1 MDWIEENVGVFIL
14 ICIVIV
20 FIVLAIAIISL
31 AISIKIK
38 RSITT
43 SALYITAGLNYDS
56 DNLGESLVITIFNNN
71 YRDIVL
77 HDFGFIYK
85 NQNISFI
92 EEYTERKV
100 GKGRPCVPARASL
113 SYKVN
118 PERIEKFVVAHNFN
132 AKSVDK
138 IRLYVSDSVGNKVVT
153 KDKSLTK
160 IFDKR
165 QDARIKLAKI
175 KIHEESVK
183 DYMSTH
189 EGSRPF
195 SDRIWS
201 LFHKKYVTIPKLI
214 KKSAEFIDD
223 KTITPENTT
232 KSNYNPAPIQ
242 SSDPEVEV
250 EEAPT
255 IEEEP
260 KAKTRTDTR
269 DMKVTFI
276 DLDVPLK
283 GKNLDSKEKKK

>member
-14 ICIVIV
+14 ICLIIVV
-20 FIVLAIAIISL
+20 IVLAIAIISL
-31 AISIKIK
+31 FISIKIK

-138 IRLYVSDSVGNKVVT
+138 IRLYVSDSVGNKVVI

-160 IFDKR
+160 IFDQR

-214 KKSAEFIDD
+214 KRVQNSS
-223 KTITPENTT
+223 TI
-232 KSNYNPAPIQ
+232 KQ
-242 SSDPEVEV
+242 
-250 EEAPT
+250 
-255 IEEEP
+255 
-260 KAKTRTDTR
+260 
-269 DMKVTFI
+269 
-276 DLDVPLK
+276 
-283 GKNLDSKEKKK
+283 